1 MAIEHKATEHSRN
14 EVMLL
19 CAIIRLA
26 IPPWIVPSTLVSPDT
41 LNNILVNISR
51 YLPENYEWFAGSK
64 FENLYLHYDMVKV
77 AIVGD
82 THNIRLILN
91 VPLKTANRNFV
102 LYKLIAFPMPVLNNT
117 FVLYKPNYLY
127 FGFNEFQHSYA
138 LFTEAEINCCIGG
151 SVAVCPADKAVYTT
165 KVVTCESSLFF

>member
-1 MAIEHKATEHSRN
+1 
-14 EVMLL
+14 VLL
-19 CAIIRLA
+19 SKLPIN
-26 IPPWIVPSTLVSPDT
+26 LVSPNT
-41 LNNILVNISR
+41 LHNILVNTAR

-64 FENLYLHYDMVKV
+64 FENLYLYYDMVKI

-117 FVLYKPNYLY
+117 FVQYKPNHLY
-127 FGFNEFQHSYA
+127 FGFKKIQHSYA
-138 LFTEAEINCCIGG
+138 LFTEAEINRYNLCVRQI
-151 SVAVCPADKAVYTT
+151 KQFIQR
-165 KVVTCESSLFF
+165 KL